1 MKIKCNT
8 LSSVLLLVFALIPF
22 AGLAAAEKKVKT
34 ASATAK
40 GAPPAVLFQKYCQS
54 CHRENGNGKT
64 RLVRSMNPRPRDF
77 TLPEAA
83 KEFSRER
90 MITSV
95 TQGRPGNSMV
105 GQNSKLTTGE
115 IASIVDYIRATFMR
129 APETSKPTATIS
141 SSSSSATTSSAT
153 TSAAVPAVAQTE
165 QNKWGQQLFKKNCAS
180 CHGDKGNTAVWAR
193 SGLNPAPRDFT
204 SAQAKSE
211 LTRERMIH
219 SVTNGRPG
227 TAMMA
232 FATRL
237 SNDDVEAV
245 VSYIRSSFM
254 QVVDEEVM
262 SKTKVASVDTKPS
275 TGPHDQAQKQSE
287 QPPAAAGQA
296 PVPAE
301 HAEIDMALP
310 MPNGVVGDLAK
321 GREFYMNNCFVCHG
335 KKGDGK
341 GPRSH
346 FITPRPRNFTSDASR
361 AFYNRPQL
369 FTAVS
374 KGKRGTVMP
383 AWEKVLNEQQIA
395 DVAEFVFQT
404 FIQTSA
410 GVEGTKQTGDD
421 KTSHRA
427 DPKKKKARE
436 PALAL
441 SLRQTH

>member
-1 MKIKCNT
+1 
-8 LSSVLLLVFALIPF
+8 
-22 AGLAAAEKKVKT
+22 
-34 ASATAK
+34 
-40 GAPPAVLFQKYCQS
+40 
-54 CHRENGNGKT
+54 
-64 RLVRSMNPRPRDF
+64 
-77 TLPEAA
+77 
-83 KEFSRER
+83 
-90 MITSV
+90 
-95 TQGRPGNSMV
+95 
-105 GQNSKLTTGE
+105 
-115 IASIVDYIRATFMR
+115 MR
-129 APETSKPTATIS
+129 APEIQKSAAATSSAITSSAITSPATTP
-141 SSSSSATTSSAT
+141 ATTSV
-153 TSAAVPAVAQTE
+153 AVPAMAHTA
-165 QNKWGQQLFKKNCAS
+165 QNKLGQKLFKKNCAS
-180 CHGDKGNTAVWAR
+180 CHGDKGNTAIWAR

-219 SVTNGRPG
+219 SVTKGRPG

-232 FATRL
+232 FETRL
-237 SNDDVEAV
+237 SKDDVEAV

-254 QVVDEEVM
+254 HVVDEGVT
-262 SKTKVASVDTKPS
+262 SKAKVASVDTKHS
-275 TGPHDQAQKQSE
+275 TDPHQGPHDQAQKQSE
-287 QPPAAAGQA
+287 QPSAAGQA

-383 AWEKVLNEQQIA
+383 AWDKVLNEQQIA

-410 GVEGTKQTGDD
+410 GTEGTKQTGDD
-421 KTSHRA
+421 KTSQRA
-427 DPKKKKARE
+427 DPKKKKARD
-436 PALAL
+436 LA
-441 SLRQTH
+441 LRQTD

>member
-1 MKIKCNT
+1 MKIKFNT
-8 LSSVLLLVFALIPF
+8 LNSVLLLVFTLVPF
-22 AGLAAAEKKVKT
+22 AGLAAAEKEVKT

-40 GAPPAVLFQKYCQS
+40 GAAPAVLFQKYCS
-54 CHRENGNGKT
+54 ICHGENGNGKT
-64 RLVRSMNPRPRDF
+64 RVVRSMNPQPRDF

-83 KEFSRER
+83 NELSRER
-90 MITSV
+90 MINSV
-95 TQGRPGNSMV
+95 THGRPGTAMV
-105 GQNSKLTTGE
+105 AHNRKLTTEE
-115 IASIVDYIRATFMR
+115 IASIVDYIRTAFMR
-129 APETSKPTATIS
+129 APETSKPAATAS
-141 SSSSSATTSSAT
+141 LATTSSAT
-153 TSAAVPAVAQTE
+153 TSAAVPVIAHTE
-165 QNKWGQQLFKKNCAS
+165 QNKRGKDLFKKNCAS
-180 CHGDKGNTAVWAR
+180 CHGDKGNTAIWAR

-204 SAQAKSE
+204 SPQAKAE

-227 TAMMA
+227 TAMVA
-232 FATRL
+232 FTTRL
-237 SNDDVEAV
+237 SKDEVEAV

-254 QVVDEEVM
+254 HVVDEEVM
-262 SKTKVASVDTKPS
+262 PKAKVASVDPKPS
-275 TGPHDQAQKQSE
+275 ADPYQGPRDQAQKRSE
-287 QPPAAAGQA
+287 QPSAAAGQA

-410 GVEGTKQTGDD
+410 GTEGTTQTSDD
-421 KTSHRA
+421 KTSQRT
-427 DPKKKKARE
+427 DLKKKKARD
-436 PALAL
+436 LAL
-441 SLRQTH
+441 IQTD

>member
-1 MKIKCNT
+1 MKIKCNI
-8 LSSVLLLVFALIPF
+8 LSSALLLVFALVPF
-22 AGLAAAEKKVKT
+22 AGLAAAEKKIKT

-40 GAPPAVLFQKYCQS
+40 GASPAVLFQKYCS
-54 CHRENGNGKT
+54 ICHGENGNGKT
-64 RLVRSMNPRPRDF
+64 RVVRSMNPRPRDF

-83 KEFSRER
+83 KELSRER
-90 MITSV
+90 MIASV
-95 TQGRPGNSMV
+95 THGRPGTAMV
-105 GQNSKLTTGE
+105 AHNRKLTTEE
-115 IASIVDYIRATFMR
+115 IASIVDYIRTTFMR
-129 APETSKPTATIS
+129 ASETPKPATTL
-141 SSSSSATTSSAT
+141 SATTSSAT
-153 TSAAVPAVAQTE
+153 TNAAVPAVVHTAQN
-165 QNKWGQQLFKKNCAS
+165 QRGQKLFKKNCAS

-232 FATRL
+232 FTTRL
-237 SNDDVEAV
+237 SKDDVEAV

-254 QVVDEEVM
+254 HVVDEKVL
-262 SKTKVASVDTKPS
+262 SKAKVARVDTKPS
-275 TGPHDQAQKQSE
+275 TDPHQGPHDQAQKRSE
-287 QPPAAAGQA
+287 QPSAGAGQA

-410 GVEGTKQTGDD
+410 GTEGTTQTGDD
-421 KTSHRA
+421 KTSQRT

-436 PALAL
+436 LALAL
-441 SLRQTH
+441 SLRQTD